1 MMKCKID
8 GDNVILRKEDIE
20 AEIIRYEEL
29 LHKHRSQLR
38 RLLYYGK
45 IDILSDMLKAFNEE

>member
-1 MMKCKID
+1 MIECKIE
-8 GDNVILRKEDIE
+8 GDKIILRKEDIE
-20 AEIIRYEEL
+20 AEVARLEEL

-45 IDILSDMLKAFNEE
+45 IDILTDLLLEFDKE